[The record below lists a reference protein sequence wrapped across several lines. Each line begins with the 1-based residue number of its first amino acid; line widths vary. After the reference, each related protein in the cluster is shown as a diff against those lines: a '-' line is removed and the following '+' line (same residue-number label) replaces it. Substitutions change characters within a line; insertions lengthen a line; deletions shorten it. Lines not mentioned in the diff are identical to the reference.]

1 MVVGEIEVIKMENT
15 IEQEL
20 QEIKRMLIHLHSE
33 VELLKRDSYV
43 DSRRFTE
50 LVFALGDVLH
60 IDDKVVDT
68 IINPDHEVYAE
79 ADKLY
84 KPIE

>member
-1 MVVGEIEVIKMENT
+1 MENNKNMT
-15 IEQEL
+15 IEQEI
-20 QEIKRMLIHLHSE
+20 QEIKRMLAHLHDE

-43 DSRRFTE
+43 DSQRFTA

-60 IDDKVVDT
+60 INDKVVDT
-68 IINPDHEVYAE
+68 IINPDYEIYAE